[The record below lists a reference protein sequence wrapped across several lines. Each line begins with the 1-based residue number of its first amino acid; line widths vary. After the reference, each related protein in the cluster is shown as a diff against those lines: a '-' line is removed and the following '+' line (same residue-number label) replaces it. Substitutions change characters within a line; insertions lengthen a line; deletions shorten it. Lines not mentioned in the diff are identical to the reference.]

1 MRDGAELFT
10 VIYSPKDVSK
20 NILSS
25 CNARPIRS
33 SLWCNHLR
41 EALVLVK
48 L

>member
-25 CNARPIRS
+25 CNVRLNAALMVQP
-33 SLWCNHLR
+33 NLR